1 MTNTTFE
8 TKVLTQ
14 LDDINGRLNRIERRI
29 LGSEDDPNNRG
40 IYGALTEVTEEVD
53 AINKRHQKV
62 TEEVDG
68 VKRQQARQKAWL
80 LGAAAGATFAGF
92 TSVASLVK
100 LSGGF

>member
-29 LGSEDDPNNRG
+29 LGSKDDPNNRG
-40 IYGALTEVTEEVD
+40 IYGALIEVTNEV
-53 AINKRHQKV
+53 AELQQSQETV
-62 TEEVDG
+62 TADIST
-68 VKRQQARQKAWL
+68 VKQHQARQKAWL